1 MTQLPTTQY
10 PSMQATYVQRL
21 RLTFSKIGP
30 TRFIG
35 HLDLARTMERVLNR
49 AKIPVTY
56 TQGFNRRPRMQMAS
70 ALPLGFTSDCE
81 MIDILLDKQVEPA
94 IIKDQLMAKMAP
106 GIILH
111 SVAEVSLTAPALQ
124 NSTVAAVYTVTP
136 LDPIDT
142 TALQQAVE
150 DLLSSESH
158 MRTRARGKRRKPY
171 DLRPLIEELT
181 LVAADSPTLHMR
193 LSLQEGKTGRPDEV
207 LYALGL
213 DPADTRI
220 HRTQIILADS

>member
-1 MTQLPTTQY
+1 
-10 PSMQATYVQRL
+10 MQATYVQRL

-81 MIDILLDKQVEPA
+81 IIDILLDEQVEPA
-94 IIKDQLMAKMAP
+94 IIKEQLMVKMAP

-171 DLRPLIEELT
+171 DLRPLIEELR
-181 LVAADSPTLHMR
+181 LVETADSLILHMH
-193 LSLQEGKTGRPDEV
+193 LTLQEGKTGRPDEV

>member
-1 MTQLPTTQY
+1 
-10 PSMQATYVQRL
+10 MQPTYVQRL
-21 RLTFSKIGP
+21 RLTFSKMGP

-81 MIDILLDKQVEPA
+81 IIDILLDEVVAPDR
-94 IIKDQLMAKMAP
+94 IKEMLLAKMAP

-111 SVAEVSLTAPALQ
+111 TVEEVPINDPALQ
-124 NSTVAAVYTVTP
+124 ASTVTAVYTVTP
-136 LDPIDT
+136 LDPIDAS
-142 TALQQAVE
+142 ALQQTID
-150 DLLSSESH
+150 DLLASETH
-158 MRTRARGKRRKPY
+158 MRERARGKRRKPY
-171 DLRPLIEELT
+171 DLRPLIEEIRLEET
-181 LVAADSPTLHMR
+181 ADAPTIHMR
-193 LSLQEGKTGRPDEV
+193 LALQEGKTGRPDEV

>member
-1 MTQLPTTQY
+1 MQPTY
-10 PSMQATYVQRL
+10 IQRL

-56 TQGFNRRPRMQMAS
+56 TQGFNRRPRMQMAA
-70 ALPLGFTSDCE
+70 ALPLGFTSECE
-81 MIDILLDKQVEPA
+81 MIDILLDERVEPA
-94 IIKDQLMAKMAP
+94 AIKEQLMEKMAP

-111 SVAEVSLTAPALQ
+111 SVAEVPIKAPLLQ
-124 NSTVAAVYTVTP
+124 NSTIAAVYTVTF
-136 LDPIDT
+136 LDPIDWA
-142 TALQQAVE
+142 ALQQTIN
-150 DLLSSESH
+150 DLLASESH
-158 MRTRARGKRRKPY
+158 RRQRARGRKRKPY
-171 DLRPLIEELT
+171 DLRPLIEELA
-181 LVAADSPTLHMR
+181 LVETAESPLLHMR
-193 LSLQEGKTGRPDEV
+193 LTLQEGKTGRPDEV

>member
-1 MTQLPTTQY
+1 
-10 PSMQATYVQRL
+10 MQPTYVQRL

-30 TRFIG
+30 TRFIS

-49 AKIPVTY
+49 AQIPVTY
-56 TQGFNRRPRMQMAS
+56 SQGFNRRPRMQMAS

-81 MIDILLDKQVEPA
+81 MIEILLDEQVDPEA
-94 IIKDQLMAKMAP
+94 VKERLIAKMAP
-106 GIILH
+106 GIVLH
-111 SVAEVSLTAPALQ
+111 VVEEVPLNAPLLQ
-124 NSTVAAVYTVTP
+124 NSTVSAVYTATP
-136 LDPIDT
+136 LDPLDTAALRQAID
-142 TALQQAVE
+142 
-150 DLLSSESH
+150 DLLASETH
-158 MRTRARGKRRKPY
+158 MRQRARGSKRKPY

-181 LVAADSPTLHMR
+181 VAETAASPTIYMR

-220 HRTQIILADS
+220 HRTHIILADS

>member
-1 MTQLPTTQY
+1 
-10 PSMQATYVQRL
+10 MQPTYVQRL

-81 MIDILLDKQVEPA
+81 MIDILLDERVEPETVKA
-94 IIKDQLMAKMAP
+94 QLMAKMAP
-106 GIILH
+106 GIVLH
-111 SVAEVSLTAPALQ
+111 TVEEVPIAAPALQ
-124 NSTVAAVYTVTP
+124 ISTVTAVYTVTP
-136 LDPIDT
+136 LDPLDT
-142 TALQQAVE
+142 TALQQAIDE
-150 DLLSSESH
+150 LLASESH

-171 DLRPLIEELT
+171 DLRPLIEELRLIAT
-181 LVAADSPTLHMR
+181 DTPTLHMR
-193 LSLQEGKTGRPDEV
+193 LSLREGKTGRPDEV

>member
-1 MTQLPTTQY
+1 
-10 PSMQATYVQRL
+10 MQPTYVQRL

-81 MIDILLDKQVEPA
+81 MIDILLDEQVEPA
-94 IIKDQLMAKMAP
+94 EIKERLMTKMAP

-111 SVAEVSLTAPALQ
+111 AVEEVPLDAPLLQ
-124 NSTVAAVYTVTP
+124 NCTVSAVYTVTP

-142 TALQQAVE
+142 PAVQQAIA
-150 DLLSSESH
+150 DLLASTSH
-158 MRTRARGKRRKPY
+158 MRQRERGNKRKPY

-181 LVAADSPTLHMR
+181 LDETADPPTFHMR
-193 LSLQEGKTGRPDEV
+193 LTLQEGKTGRPDEV
-207 LYALGL
+207 LHSLGL

-220 HRTQIILADS
+220 HRTQIILADT